1 MAWASSGYGDEAE
14 NERVNAHVNTLRRL
28 DGTAGREPL
37 FAVTTTRRIESEGRS
52 GGLPA
57 SLMDRAGEAVA
68 RLALALA
75 PHATRILVLA
85 GPGNNGGD
93 GLEAAA
99 RLRAFGKQAEVVLL
113 GDAAALPADAA
124 RAHAR
129 AREAGVTIESWP
141 RASDEA
147 PGLVI
152 DALLGIGATRP
163 PSGDIATAI
172 GQVAAFAA
180 RGIPVLAVDLPSGL
194 DPDRGQPLG
203 EACVVADHTLALIGA
218 RPGLFTA
225 SGRDYAGTVWTDNLG
240 LDLAGHAP
248 DAWLVGTAGGAPSIR
263 PRRHAEH
270 KGSFGDVAIVGGA
283 TGMTGAALLAARA
296 AHAAGAGRVFL
307 DLFGAEAATLTADF
321 ERPELMLRAGWWR
334 GAAAT
339 VELSTVVCGCGGGD
353 AVRAALPRLVGLASR
368 LVLDADALN
377 AIATDTAL
385 RTMLAARASRERATI
400 LTPHPLEAARLLAT
414 TTQAIQ
420 ADRLGAAKAL
430 AERYRA
436 TVVLKGSGS
445 VVATPGEAPRISATG
460 NASLASAGT
469 GDVLAGWIGG
479 RWRPGAS
486 AFDIATLAVVE
497 HGAAADPAPTQ
508 ALRAGDLIERLY
520 RAGAGR

>member
-1 MAWASSGYGDEAE
+1 MASASKGSGDEAE
-14 NERVNAHVNTLRRL
+14 NDRVVAKVSTLRRI
-28 DGTAGREPL
+28 DGATGREPL
-37 FAVTTTRRIESEGRS
+37 FGVAATRRIEAQGRDD
-52 GGLPA
+52 GT

-68 RLALALA
+68 RLALAVA
-75 PHATRILVLA
+75 PHAERILVFS

-99 RLRAFGKQAEVVLL
+99 RLRAFGKDAAVVLV
-113 GDAAALPADAA
+113 GDVAALPADAA

-129 AREAGVTIESWP
+129 ARDAGVAISSVPPADGES
-141 RASDEA
+141 

-152 DALLGIGATRP
+152 DALLGIGGSRP
-163 PSGDIATAI
+163 PSGDIAAAI
-172 GQVAAFAA
+172 GRIAAFAS

-203 EACVVADHTLALIGA
+203 EACVVAAHTLTLIGA

-225 SGRDYAGTVWTDNLG
+225 SGRDHAGTVWSDSLG
-240 LDLAGHAP
+240 IDLDGHAP
-248 DAWLVGTAGGAPSIR
+248 DAWLVGRGEIARQLR
-263 PRRHAEH
+263 PRQHAQH

-283 TGMTGAALLAARA
+283 SGMAGAALLAARA

-307 DLFGAEAATLTADF
+307 ELLDAEAALAADA
-321 ERPELMLRAGWWR
+321 ERPELMLRPGWSR
-334 GAAAT
+334 GAAAA

-353 AVRAALPRLVGLASR
+353 AVRAVLPRLVGLASR

-377 AIATDTAL
+377 AVAADTAL
-385 RTMLAARASRERATI
+385 RTMLAARASRDRGTI

-414 TTQAIQ
+414 TTQAVQ
-420 ADRLGAAKAL
+420 ADRLGAAHAL

-436 TVVLKGSGS
+436 TIVLKGSGS
-445 VVATPGEAPRISATG
+445 VIATPGEAPRICATG
-460 NASLASAGT
+460 NASLATAGT

-479 RWRPGAS
+479 RWRPGGG
-486 AFDIATLAVVE
+486 AFDVATLAVVE
-497 HGAAADPAPTQ
+497 HGAAAEPTPAQ

-520 RAGAGR
+520 RAGESR